1 MCVCTDTSTCVHTH
15 TDTHRAHSIYQPAAQ
30 GLLSVHIPHEMPGKP
45 FPPIACM
52 LLPGQSRKVAPSS
65 TCGRTCNLMV
75 NVPGQPQQPP
85 AALKSRCSTG
95 PVKTKHSGLHQVGGD
110 GHKVLG
116 ATWVTQTSS
125 QRTLQ
130 TQPQRVC
137 PIPLGGGR
145 RAGPVPTS
153 PGMKCTQGCV
163 CSPLSCLSG
172 CSQSDGGEAA
182 PSGKPGHDQ
191 VNRHLPTR
199 QPNMK
204 QPLGG
209 GLGSGGPTHCEI

>member
-1 MCVCTDTSTCVHTH
+1 MERSRPALGRCYNEGLGGGCASEAVCVCTDTSTCVHTH

-75 NVPGQPQQPP
+75 NVPGQPRQPP

-110 GHKVLG
+110 
-116 ATWVTQTSS
+116 ATRSWEGDPDIQPENTANTASESVPHTS
-125 QRTLQ
+125 
-130 TQPQRVC
+130 
-137 PIPLGGGR
+137 GGR
-145 RAGPVPTS
+145 QKGWARS
-153 PGMKCTQGCV
+153 
-163 CSPLSCLSG
+163 
-172 CSQSDGGEAA
+172 
-182 PSGKPGHDQ
+182 
-191 VNRHLPTR
+191 HLPWDEVHPGVCLFSSLLP
-199 QPNMK
+199 QWMFP
-204 QPLGG
+204 
-209 GLGSGGPTHCEI
+209 E